1 MEKIKFFTIF
11 IEALNSNGNGYLSL
25 FFHYI
30 IMKSFKL
37 YFKLIILLYYQTVL
51 TNEYSELT

>member
-25 FFHYI
+25 FFSLYHYE
-30 IMKSFKL
+30 KL
-37 YFKLIILLYYQTVL
+37 QIIL
-51 TNEYSELT
+51 